1 MKWLVSGTDNDDDVL
16 DTFMYAYVLCIVIQ
30 QFTLSLKSF
39 GVSCFT
45 LQIDL

>member
-30 QFTLSLKSF
+30 LCLVYCNTTVYAFS
-39 GVSCFT
+39 
-45 LQIDL
+45 